1 MFYHC
6 MIYTPVNYVTLT
18 CTLVIHIS
26 QVNWLYRL
34 FMDQACVFEN
44 QYQYTKSNTVITD
57 VITRL
62 LQDGLINQKT
72 KDVIET
78 FQSKMSGKE
87 RYLAFW
93 IRKSVCMTYDAMTT
107 TPVESM
113 NRNMKHKSKVSPLYM
128 NYISCY
134 FPLIISICTICTL
147 NSIFLIHILYIQIV
161 L

>member
-6 MIYTPVNYVTLT
+6 MIYTPVKYVTLT
-18 CTLVIHIS
+18 CSLVIHIS

-44 QYQYTKSNTVITD
+44 QYQYAKSNAVVTD

-62 LQDGLINQKT
+62 LQDGSINQKT
-72 KDVIET
+72 KDAIET

-93 IRKSVCMTYDAMTT
+93 VRKSFCMTYDAMTT
-107 TPVESM
+107 SPVESI
-113 NRNMKHKSKVSPLYM
+113 NRNIKHKSKVHTDTLC
-128 NYISCY
+128 NIKVQNTIISCSDK
-134 FPLIISICTICTL
+134 LILSQRC
-147 NSIFLIHILYIQIV
+147 YITYGHSNK
-161 L
+161 

>member
-26 QVNWLYRL
+26 QVNWLDRL
-34 FMDQACVFEN
+34 FMDQACMFEN
-44 QYQYTKSNTVITD
+44 QYQYAKSNAVLTD

-62 LQDGLINQKT
+62 LQDGSINQKT
-72 KDVIET
+72 KDAIET

-93 IRKSVCMTYDAMTT
+93 VRKSVCMTYDAMTT
-107 TPVESM
+107 SPVKSI
-113 NRNMKHKSKVSPLYM
+113 NRNIKHTSKVR
-128 NYISCY
+128 
-134 FPLIISICTICTL
+134 TDTL
-147 NSIFLIHILYIQIV
+147 CNIKVQCV
-161 L
+161 T

>member
-44 QYQYTKSNTVITD
+44 QYQYAKSNAVLTD

-72 KDVIET
+72 KDAIET
-78 FQSKMSGKE
+78 FQSKMSAKE

-93 IRKSVCMTYDAMTT
+93 VRKSVCMTYNAMTT
-107 TPVESM
+107 SPVESI
-113 NRNMKHKSKVSPLYM
+113 NRNIKHTSKVR
-128 NYISCY
+128 
-134 FPLIISICTICTL
+134 TDTL
-147 NSIFLIHILYIQIV
+147 CNIKVQCV
-161 L
+161 T

>member
-44 QYQYTKSNTVITD
+44 QYQYAKSNAVLTD

-62 LQDGLINQKT
+62 LQDGSINQKT
-72 KDVIET
+72 KDAIET
-78 FQSKMSGKE
+78 FQSKMSAKE

-93 IRKSVCMTYDAMTT
+93 VRKSVCMTYNAMTT
-107 TPVESM
+107 SPVESI
-113 NRNMKHKSKVSPLYM
+113 NRNIKHTSKVH
-128 NYISCY
+128 
-134 FPLIISICTICTL
+134 TDTL
-147 NSIFLIHILYIQIV
+147 RNIKVQCVI
-161 L
+161 